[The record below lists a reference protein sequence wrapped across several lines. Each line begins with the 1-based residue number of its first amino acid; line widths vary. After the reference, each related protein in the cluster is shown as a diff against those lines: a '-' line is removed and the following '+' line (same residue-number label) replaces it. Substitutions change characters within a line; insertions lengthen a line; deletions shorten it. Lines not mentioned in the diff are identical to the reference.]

1 MLSVVVCY
9 ILFNHNRGN
18 GVPNEYVGIV
28 ADGTTLPKLSPLR
41 ISNKAIKLTT
51 KFTQW
56 KLRYTYLQRFKSG
69 ISIDLPRLSKRKEI
83 PAINMPSNLK
93 IETNIFSL
101 IPSSFY
107 NQTVLLIF
115 DFINNTKAYTVF
127 HNRRRGY
134 ESQKKLL
141 VKSGTNKRKARLR
154 VRREN
159 DSFYQWS

>member
-1 MLSVVVCY
+1 
-9 ILFNHNRGN
+9 
-18 GVPNEYVGIV
+18 
-28 ADGTTLPKLSPLR
+28 
-41 ISNKAIKLTT
+41 
-51 KFTQW
+51 
-56 KLRYTYLQRFKSG
+56 LRYTYLQRFKSG

-159 DSFYQWS
+159 DSFYQ